1 MGLREKT
8 IEGGAAM
15 RAPSQPSAVARVTGA
30 VARALG
36 DVPRLVLA
44 VSGGRDSMVMLDAVA
59 RTHRDRVCL
68 VATFDHGTGPA
79 ASDAAALVEARSA
92 ALGLPV
98 VRGRA
103 ERAVHGEAA
112 WREVRWRFLREV
124 AGAHDALVATAHTR
138 DDQVETVLMRAFRG
152 AGARGLA
159 GLYATPGVARPLLDV
174 SRGEVARYAA
184 EQSLQWVEDPSNASR
199 RFLRNRVRLD
209 LLPTLERAHPGLG
222 DELLAIARRAAALRT
237 DVDQF
242 IDHAL
247 EVRTTHGGRG
257 IAVAR
262 AELLGYDA
270 QGLRLLWPALA
281 ARAGIVLDRRGTERL
296 RQFTI
301 KGAPGGRIQ
310 LSGGY
315 EAVMNRGVIAVR
327 RSGEGGA
334 LAPRGAADVAPRTLD
349 RGEGGTLSWGGWH
362 FRSMGPVN
370 CELEGAER
378 EGTAGGLWSAALP
391 GDQTLQVRPWRPGD
405 RMTPH
410 GAAAPRRVKG
420 LLRDAGIDA
429 AARRGWLVVLAG
441 DEIVWIPGVRRSSAA
456 TVRSGRPLVLYHCE
470 RDDR

>member
-1 MGLREKT
+1 MGLPEKT

-15 RAPSQPSAVARVTGA
+15 RGPSQTSAVARVTEA
-30 VARALG
+30 VARAVD

-59 RTHRDRVCL
+59 RTHRDRVRA

-79 ASDAAALVEARSA
+79 ASEAATLVEARA
-92 ALGLPV
+92 TALGLPV

-112 WREVRWRFLREV
+112 WRELRWRFLREV

-138 DDQVETVLMRAFRG
+138 DDQVETVLMRALRG

-159 GLYATPGVARPLLDV
+159 GLYAPGVVRPLLEV
-174 SRGEVARYAA
+174 SRGDVARYVA
-184 EQSLQWVEDPSNASR
+184 EQSLPWVEDPSNASR

-209 LLPTLERAHPGLG
+209 LLPALEQVRPGFG
-222 DELLAIARRAAALRT
+222 DELLAIARRAATLRA
-237 DVDQF
+237 DVDRF
-242 IDHAL
+242 IDRTL
-247 EVRTTHGGRG
+247 DVRSTLGGRG

-296 RQFTI
+296 GQFTI

-315 EAVMNRGVIAVR
+315 EAVMSRGVIAVR
-327 RSGEGGA
+327 RSGDGGGGA
-334 LAPRGAADVAPRTLD
+334 LVPRGATDVAPRTLD
-349 RGEGGTLSWGGWH
+349 GALSWGGWH

-370 CELEGAER
+370 CELEGAVG
-378 EGTAGGLWSAALP
+378 EGMAGGLWSAALP
-391 GDQTLQVRPWRPGD
+391 ADQPLRVRPWRPGD

-429 AARRGWLVVLAG
+429 AARRGWPVVLAG